1 MMRLQQLGQTVKRQ
15 TLQLSWVT
23 VQYKCCDRNEASVV
37 PIIVAF
43 TPIPDSDSS
52 ITVISDDQPVFFR
65 TRTLRNGTEASNQQ
79 YARSL
84 SKASH
89 FCVTNNARTTKHRKG
104 AQCRGRPNEDKQW
117 TALPQTSQVLDRAAL
132 KDRTSDTEEDNEVDG
147 AMTEILNE
155 TPPLA
160 NLPQTKSFL
169 SVL

>member
-23 VQYKCCDRNEASVV
+23 VQYK
-37 PIIVAF
+37 
-43 TPIPDSDSS
+43 
-52 ITVISDDQPVFFR
+52 VISDDQPIFLS

-89 FCVTNNARTTKHRKG
+89 FCVPNNVRTTKHRKG
-104 AQCRGRPNEDKQW
+104 AQNRGRPNEDKQW
-117 TALPQTSQVLDRAAL
+117 TALSQTSQVLDGAAL
-132 KDRTSDTEEDNEVDG
+132 KGRTGDTEEDNEVDG
-147 AMTEILNE
+147 AMIEILNE

-160 NLPQTKSFL
+160 KLPQTKSFL